1 LRDQHKDASKKEG
14 VNLTFLAF
22 VTAAVAKA
30 LREIPAL
37 NARVLDDAYVILKDI
52 NLGIAVETDEGLVVP
67 VIRRADELT
76 VKGIARAVDEI
87 ANKARTGSLVPDD
100 LAGKTFSISNPGKK
114 GNLVGGAIISQ
125 PNVAILRIGEI
136 KKRVVVV
143 ERDGEDTMAIHPV
156 MYMALSYD
164 HRVVDGVAA
173 NGFLWRVNE
182 ILSLGQFD
190 L

>member
-1 LRDQHKDASKKEG
+1 M
-14 VNLTFLAF
+14 
-22 VTAAVAKA
+22 
-30 LREIPAL
+30 
-37 NARVLDDAYVILKDI
+37 
-52 NLGIAVETDEGLVVP
+52 
-67 VIRRADELT
+67 
-76 VKGIARAVDEI
+76 KGIARAVDEI
-87 ANKARTGSLVPDD
+87 ANKARTGKLVPDD

-125 PNVAILRIGEI
+125 PNVGILRIGEI
-136 KKRVVVV
+136 KKRVVVL

-173 NGFLWRVNE
+173 NAFLWRVNE